1 MVHSYARDRD
11 GAAGPRAQG
20 TTATEQGPTATGH
33 DQVVAEQGL
42 TTTGRRPIVAE
53 HGSILA
59 AFRRQAARSPE
70 TTALIIGEAVL
81 TYRELDHASAG
92 LAQLLRRRGARP
104 GRVICIRV
112 EQSALAVIGVLAA
125 LRTGAAWAALEP
137 DLPASRVRALFRDT
151 DCAVVLSTGDDP
163 AMTGLANPPERLEAA
178 GLRIPDLIETGARVA
193 DADEGYPP
201 VSEDA
206 PAYLVYTSGSTG
218 LPKGVMVSRAQLAA
232 SIGSRAGVYGTEP
245 STYLMAMRLSF
256 DGMLGGMFW
265 SFRNGHTLLLPD
277 LRQLR
282 QVRELARL
290 AGTHRATHL
299 IVVPS
304 YYRALLDESRLLP
317 DSLRLVVVAGEVCT
331 PELVRTHHE
340 RLPGVRLAN
349 EYGPTETIISCTV
362 EPDPDASRPRIPIG
376 RPWPGAEA
384 WVLDDRLR
392 EVPAGVEGELYIGG
406 AFVALGYAG
415 QPGRTAERFV
425 ADPFGRPGA
434 RLYRTGDLALVD
446 ERGALHYH
454 GRTDLQVKIRGTR
467 IELGEI
473 ESVLERHPAIG
484 QAVVVCEPAEDDEP
498 RLTAFVTHA
507 GPQVTPPG
515 GMALRRHCLGHLVEQ
530 AVPTVFVP
538 VARMPLN
545 SSGKADRAALL
556 RDIVPAG
563 GPDGGAPADP
573 AGDRLGGPT
582 GEDSPWEGWTG
593 HRRTVGAIWAA
604 VLRHPDTGPDDNFF
618 AVGGSSLK
626 IIDLHA
632 RLNQRWP
639 GVLRMGEL
647 FDLITISAQAAAITS
662 RVGTGTDADAD
673 ARREDLTTPTAYEL

>member
-1 MVHSYARDRD
+1 MVYSYARDRD
-11 GAAGPRAQG
+11 GAAGTRTQG
-20 TTATEQGPTATGH
+20 ASGTRDRSAIGTRDRNATAA
-33 DQVVAEQGL
+33 DQVSVL
-42 TTTGRRPIVAE
+42 
-53 HGSILA
+53 H

-70 TTALIIGEAVL
+70 TTALIIGDTAL

-92 LAQLLRRRGARP
+92 LAQILRRRGARP

-137 DLPASRVRALFRDT
+137 DLPVSRVRALFRDT
-151 DCAVVLSTGDDP
+151 DCAVVLSAGEDP
-163 AMTGLANPPERLEAA
+163 AMTGLANPPERIEAA
-178 GLRIPDLIETGARVA
+178 GLRIPELIETGARAA
-193 DADEGYPP
+193 DTDERFPP

-232 SIGSRAGVYGTEP
+232 SINPRAGVYGTEP
-245 STYLMAMRLSF
+245 STFLMAMRLSF

-282 QVRELARL
+282 QVQELAGL
-290 AGTHRATHL
+290 AGRHRATHL

-415 QPGRTAERFV
+415 QPGKTAERFV

-434 RLYRTGDLALVD
+434 RLYRTGDLAVVD

-484 QAVVVCEPAEDDEP
+484 QAVVVPEPAEDDEL
-498 RLTAFVTHA
+498 RLMAFVTPA
-507 GPQVTPPG
+507 GPGITPPG
-515 GMALRRHCLGHLVEQ
+515 GMTLRRHCLEHLVEQ
-530 AVPTVFVP
+530 AVPTMFVP

-556 RDIVPAG
+556 RDFAPVGGTERDPVA
-563 GPDGGAPADP
+563 GPDDGRTSP
-573 AGDRLGGPT
+573 
-582 GEDSPWEGWTG
+582 DSPWERWTG

-604 VLRHPDTGPDDNFF
+604 VLRQSETGPDDNFF

-632 RLNQRWP
+632 RLNRRWP

-647 FDLITISAQAAAITS
+647 FDLITISAQAEAITS
-662 RVGTGTDADAD
+662 RVGTDAGSGAGSNAD
-673 ARREDLTTPTAYEL
+673 VRQEDLTPPTAYEL